1 MMMMIIIIHFLFL
14 PNPDVEIGFESRNGI
29 KIVEVGAREYG
40 PEVKKI
46 RPPGA

>member
-1 MMMMIIIIHFLFL
+1 MMMMMIHFLCL
-14 PNPDVEIGFESRNGI
+14 PNPEVQIGFESRNGF
-29 KIVEVGAREYG
+29 KIFEVGAREYG